1 MSLTAE
7 PLSSRTSGTSL
18 TPEQVARYRR
28 DGYLFPIPVLT
39 PAEAALYRGRLE
51 SFEAREKR
59 ALRGALRHKSHLL
72 FPWLWDL
79 VHHPKILDAVE
90 GILGP
95 NFHCWSSSFFIKEA
109 QDPGF
114 VSWHQDS
121 TYWGLSEPE
130 VITAWVALSPSTI
143 EAGAMKVIPGSQGE
157 QVAHT
162 DTYDAN
168 NMLTRGQELAVE
180 VDESQAV
187 DLVLQPGEMSLHHVR
202 IFHGS
207 EPNRAQDRRIGFAI
221 RYIPTHVRQV
231 IGPRDGAV
239 LVRGVDAFNNFE
251 QEPAPDGEMSPGALA
266 AHQAAAERQAA
277 ILYAGTQTTSF
288 ENVVRN

>member
-1 MSLTAE
+1 MSLIAE
-7 PLSSRTSGTSL
+7 RAAPRTKSL
-18 TPEQVARYRR
+18 TPEQVNSYRR
-28 DGYLFPIPVLT
+28 DGYLFPIPVLS
-39 PAEAALYRGRLE
+39 PAEAAEYRSRLE
-51 SFEAREKR
+51 AFEAREKR
-59 ALRGALRHKSHLL
+59 PLRGALRHKSHLL

-79 VHHPKILDAVE
+79 VNHPRILDAVE
-90 GILGP
+90 DILGP

-130 VITAWVALSPSTI
+130 IVTAWVAFSPSTI
-143 EAGAMKVIPGSQGE
+143 ESGAMKVIPGTHGE
-157 QVAHT
+157 QVAHE
-162 DTYDAN
+162 DTYDSN
-168 NMLTRGQELAVE
+168 NLLTRGQELAVE

-231 IGPRDGAV
+231 IGPKDGAA
-239 LVRGVDAFNNFE
+239 LVRGVDTFHNFE
-251 QEPAPDGEMSPGALA
+251 PEPAPDGELTPAALA

-288 ENVVRN
+288 ENVVRS